1 LTAVQCILGGNAA
14 SVEESQ
20 SGNLDCLALYLAT
33 LDRTDSTAR
42 IALHLIRRSFKT
54 INKLKL
60 FVECGIPRPQDVGHL
75 RLRYC

>member
-1 LTAVQCILGGNAA
+1 VQYILTAVQCILGGNAA

-42 IALHLIRRSFKT
+42 ISARTSLD
-54 INKLKL
+54 
-60 FVECGIPRPQDVGHL
+60 PPQF
-75 RLRYC
+75 